1 MAFYIKKAHILDSNK
16 DMYYE
21 GNRQWSDDPTNK
33 KDYVDVDAANAE
45 MVNPDGKNGGWTGAQ
60 VVLSE

>member
-1 MAFYIKKAHILDSNK
+1 MAFYIKKPHIHDSSK

-33 KDYVDVDAANAE
+33 KDYADADAANSE

-60 VVLSE
+60 VLAE

>member
-1 MAFYIKKAHILDSNK
+1 MSFYIKKPHILDSRK

-21 GNRQWSDDPTNK
+21 GDRQWSDDSSNK
-33 KDYVDVDAANAE
+33 KNFVDVDAANAE
-45 MVNPDGKNGGWTGAQ
+45 MSNPDGKNGGWTGAQ

>member
-1 MAFYIKKAHILDSNK
+1 MSFYIKKPHILDSRK

-21 GNRQWSDDPTNK
+21 GDRQWSDDSSNK
-33 KDYVDVDAANAE
+33 KNFVDVDAANAE
-45 MVNPDGKNGGWTGAQ
+45 MLNPDGKNGGWTGAQ

>member
-1 MAFYIKKAHILDSNK
+1 MAFYIKKPHILDSTK

-21 GNRQWSDDPTNK
+21 GNRHWSDNPLNK
-33 KDYVDVDAANAE
+33 KEYVDADSANAE

-60 VVLSE
+60 VLSE